1 MVERRRRTYF
11 GGEVL
16 ERPVDLGLISR
27 RNDFVFLGHGT
38 EVGQEEVAA
47 FADEDVLRLQIAMN
61 KMHGVVEVIHCRGNL
76 GFRGSGRVHLRHIE
90 TN

>member
-1 MVERRRRTYF
+1 MERS
-11 GGEVL
+11 
-16 ERPVDLGLISR
+16 VDLGLICW
-27 RNDFVFLGHGT
+27 RNDLVLLGHRT

-61 KMHGVVEVIHCRGNL
+61 EMHGVVEVIHCRGNL
-76 GFRGSGRVHLRHIE
+76 RFRGNDWIHFRHIE

>member
-1 MVERRRRTYF
+1 MKRRRRTYF

-16 ERPVDLGLISR
+16 ERSVDLGLICW
-27 RNDFVFLGHGT
+27 RNDLALLGHRT
-38 EVGQEEVAA
+38 KVGQEEVAA

-61 KMHGVVEVIHCRGNL
+61 EMHGVVEVIHCRYNLCVRGNDQIH
-76 GFRGSGRVHLRHIE
+76 FRHIE